1 MRHIREVLRLHYS
14 VGMSQRA
21 VARSLGLAQGT
32 VSKYLNR
39 TRRAGLTW
47 PLPPELDDDVR
58 LENRLYPPPS
68 DRPSDERPQ
77 PDWAL
82 VHREL
87 RRPNVTLM
95 LLWEEYCDANS
106 DCFSYSWF
114 CERYKEWAGLLKPT
128 LRQIHV
134 AGEKLFVDYSGH
146 TMEVVDGLT
155 GEVRS
160 AQIFV
165 AVLGASNYTYAE
177 ASLSQSLPDWIASHV
192 RAFAYFGGAARQTV
206 SDNLKAGITRACFHE
221 PMVNRTYA
229 DLARHYRTAIVP
241 ARPYRPRD
249 KAKVEVGVQIVGR
262 WILARLRNHR
272 FFSLAALNE
281 AIHALLVELND
292 RPLRSWGRSRR
303 DLFEELDRPALTPL
317 PDEPYQYAE
326 WKRCRVNL
334 DYPEAAEMPHA
345 DWLGLL
351 VDREVTARDNRRL
364 TRRLS
369 SAKLRQAAA
378 VKNVDYHTARGLDRS
393 LFQALATCQWIREAN
408 HLVIIGPT
416 GTGKSWLACALG
428 NKACRDGFSVLYK
441 RAPRLF
447 ADLAQARG
455 EGRLARLI
463 AALERVNLLILDD
476 WGPEPLTADQRRDLL
491 EIVDDRYDKGSLLI
505 TSQVPVSQWHD
516 VRSPPSIVSF
526 TTPPSLR

>member
-39 TRRAGLTW
+39 ARRAGLTW
-47 PLPPELDDDVR
+47 PLPPELDGDVQ
-58 LENRLYPPPS
+58 LENRLFPPPS
-68 DRPSDERPQ
+68 DRPGDERPH
-77 PDWAL
+77 PDRAL

-106 DCFSYSWF
+106 DCFSYAWF
-114 CERYKEWAGLLKPT
+114 CERYKEWAGRLKPT
-128 LRQIHV
+128 LRQLHV

-192 RAFAYFGGAARQTV
+192 RAFACFGGVARQTV

-249 KAKVEVGVQIVGR
+249 KTSVSYCTLF
-262 WILARLRNHR
+262 WRLRG
-272 FFSLAALNE
+272 
-281 AIHALLVELND
+281 D
-292 RPLRSWGRSRR
+292 G
-303 DLFEELDRPALTPL
+303 
-317 PDEPYQYAE
+317 DEPGRAGVAPSGAFEY
-326 WKRCRVNL
+326 
-334 DYPEAAEMPHA
+334 
-345 DWLGLL
+345 GLL
-351 VDREVTARDNRRL
+351 CGQRPQATIQMVT
-364 TRRLS
+364 
-369 SAKLRQAAA
+369 
-378 VKNVDYHTARGLDRS
+378 TAFCD
-393 LFQALATCQWIREAN
+393 Q
-408 HLVIIGPT
+408 
-416 GTGKSWLACALG
+416 
-428 NKACRDGFSVLYK
+428 
-441 RAPRLF
+441 
-447 ADLAQARG
+447 
-455 EGRLARLI
+455 
-463 AALERVNLLILDD
+463 
-476 WGPEPLTADQRRDLL
+476 PLTAPLVHGGFRDA
-491 EIVDDRYDKGSLLI
+491 KPGSDLACSEHA
-505 TSQVPVSQWHD
+505 TAA
-516 VRSPPSIVSF
+516 
-526 TTPPSLR
+526 

>member
-1 MRHIREVLRLHYS
+1 MPTERLSMRHIREVLRLHYS

-77 PDWAL
+77 PDWAV

-95 LLWEEYCDANS
+95 LLWEEYCDASS
-106 DCFSYSWF
+106 DGFGYSWF
-114 CERYKEWAGLLKPT
+114 CERYKEWAGRLKPT
-128 LRQIHV
+128 LRQVHV

-146 TMEVVDGLT
+146 TMEVIDGLT
-155 GEVRS
+155 GEVRT

-177 ASLSQSLPDWIASHV
+177 ASFSQSLPDWIASHV
-192 RAFAYFGGAARQTV
+192 RAFAFFGGVARQTV

-241 ARPYRPRD
+241 ARPYARD
-249 KAKVEVGVQIVGR
+249 KAKVEVGVQVVGR
-262 WILARLRNHR
+262 WILARLRHRR

-281 AIHALLVELND
+281 AIRALLVDLND
-292 RPLRSWGRSRR
+292 RPMRGWGRSRR
-303 DLFEELDRPALTPL
+303 ELFEELDRPALTPL
-317 PDEPYQYAE
+317 PAEPYEYAE

-334 DYPEAAEMPHA
+334 DYHVEI
-345 DWLGLL
+345 
-351 VDREVTARDNRRL
+351 
-364 TRRLS
+364 
-369 SAKLRQAAA
+369 AKHYYSVPSQLPASGG
-378 VKNVDYHTARGLDRS
+378 RGAHHRKD
-393 LFQALATCQWIREAN
+393 
-408 HLVIIGPT
+408 
-416 GTGKSWLACALG
+416 
-428 NKACRDGFSVLYK
+428 
-441 RAPRLF
+441 
-447 ADLAQARG
+447 
-455 EGRLARLI
+455 
-463 AALERVNLLILDD
+463 
-476 WGPEPLTADQRRDLL
+476 RRDLPPRQAGGIHL
-491 EIVDDRYDKGSLLI
+491 RSTLPHRPTTIAEHMPSSHRRYRDWTHERIRREAAKVGPDAATLIDVILRSRPHPEQGFRSGIGILGLVKRYGQERVDAACARALLLGARSYKSVAAILKNGTDRTAAPRREAPILFHENIRGPGYY
-505 TSQVPVSQWHD
+505 H
-516 VRSPPSIVSF
+516 
-526 TTPPSLR
+526 